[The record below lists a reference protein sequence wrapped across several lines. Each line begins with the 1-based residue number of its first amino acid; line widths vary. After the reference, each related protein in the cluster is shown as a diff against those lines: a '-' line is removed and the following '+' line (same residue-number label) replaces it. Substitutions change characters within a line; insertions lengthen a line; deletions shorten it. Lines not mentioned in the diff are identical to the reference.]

1 MTTFANSTYE
11 IAKKLYHSNT
21 MVAFLNYL
29 PFFKRLLRITIG
41 IFKGNIRL
49 MNKYFFWYL
58 YRISQCVRFQVI
70 SLQSSGFEWL
80 KLQIK
85 NADQIMLD
93 PRSIRYV
100 SLQYNPKKEVSKSI
114 AKGNWDRKISN
125 FEETDIFN
133 STNEAFEKNIPLTQT
148 KYFKKVRNAIEAGN
162 ENGKCKTIK
171 HYKEK
176 HKNLERVFGYIKKK
190 YNSAGIDSPILKS
203 FFGKIIVAIGSNGE
217 FILLRGL
224 EYLGLALFLRLKS
237 VPVQVEKRHYN
248 WARFRKELYLHS
260 QLYPKGIY
268 QPLLHPDLQKIP
280 HHRKGEEDRWELIKK
295 NLPFTKGTV
304 LDIGSNLGYFCHK
317 FEELGFE
324 CYAVEKNYKYLY
336 FLKKLRVIEHKKFKV
351 LSKSVFDIKTKKYD
365 IVLAL
370 SIFHHF
376 LRTKKLY
383 NKMTKFLGELDM
395 KIMFFEPHETGHG
408 FKHAYIDYS
417 EIEFV
422 NYILE
427 NSCLNNY
434 KFLGRGER
442 GRTLYLL
449 S

>member
-1 MTTFANSTYE
+1 
-11 IAKKLYHSNT
+11 
-21 MVAFLNYL
+21 
-29 PFFKRLLRITIG
+29 
-41 IFKGNIRL
+41 
-49 MNKYFFWYL
+49 
-58 YRISQCVRFQVI
+58 
-70 SLQSSGFEWL
+70 
-80 KLQIK
+80 
-85 NADQIMLD
+85 MLD

-114 AKGNWDRKISN
+114 AKGNWDSKISN
-125 FEETDIFN
+125 FRKTQIF
-133 STNEAFEKNIPLTQT
+133 SSINEVFEKNIPLAQT
-148 KYFKKVRNAIEAGN
+148 KYFKKMRNAIEAGN
-162 ENGKCKTIK
+162 DNRGCKTLK
-171 HYKEK
+171 HYNEK
-176 HKNLERVFGYIKKK
+176 YKKLESVFEHIKKE
-190 YNSAGIDSPILKS
+190 YNPARIESPILES
-203 FFGKIIVAIGSNGE
+203 FPGKIVVAVGRNGE
-217 FILLRGL
+217 FILLRGH
-224 EYLGLALFLRLKS
+224 EYLALAIFLRLKS
-237 VPVQVEKRHYN
+237 VPVQLEKRHYN

-268 QPLLHPDLQKIP
+268 QPLLHPDLEKIP
-280 HHRKGEEDRWELIKK
+280 HHRKGEEDRWALINK
-295 NLPFTKGTV
+295 NLPFIKGTV

-324 CYAVEKNYKYLY
+324 CYALEKNYKYLY
-336 FLKKLRVIEHKKFKV
+336 FLKKLRDFEHKKFKV

-383 NKMTKFLGELDM
+383 NKMTKFLDELDM

-442 GRTLYLL
+442 GRALYLL